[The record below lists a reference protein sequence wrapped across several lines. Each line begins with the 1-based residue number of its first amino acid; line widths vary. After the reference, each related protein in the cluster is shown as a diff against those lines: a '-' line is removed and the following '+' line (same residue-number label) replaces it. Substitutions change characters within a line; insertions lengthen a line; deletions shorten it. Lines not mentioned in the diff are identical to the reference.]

1 MDDSPARRG
10 NRATAVIRRSTPCGR
25 RLLPVVDNRGCR
37 PQPRKSR
44 KLPHPHQPVTS
55 RSRPAW
61 RPSSCATRTT
71 TPHQHHEHLAAASE
85 DTPTHERSPWSSS
98 EGGTLTC
105 GRVPPPEAWRTSGG
119 LMRRGAIPLNQ
130 DHPGF
135 RASRHTSALDRNC
148 FHRFTRTARE
158 RLPPV
163 DSPRGRHPAC
173 AASHAAPP
181 RQRTCGTPPGPAG
194 WGVAVRIRCARRRS
208 CPGRRWCRAP
218 SSRRS

>member
-25 RLLPVVDNRGCR
+25 RLLPVVDNLGCR
-37 PQPRKSR
+37 PQPRKPR
-44 KLPHPHQPVTS
+44 KLPHPP
-55 RSRPAW
+55 PAGHVAFTA
-61 RPSSCATRTT
+61 RLAPIVLRDARTT
-71 TPHQHHEHLAAASE
+71 TPHQTHEHLAAASE

-135 RASRHTSALDRNC
+135 WASRHTSALDRNC

-181 RQRTCGTPPGPAG
+181 RQCT
-194 WGVAVRIRCARRRS
+194 
-208 CPGRRWCRAP
+208 
-218 SSRRS
+218 